1 MTTLEQF
8 SDITKNAMTLKKVK
22 RIYRLASILYV
33 AICVP
38 YALISFVVG
47 LISGLPAVLLLEI
60 LLKAGLITCGVM
72 SCYTR
77 KKYMVFI
84 AFACQLLSAIVN
96 PIHGTFLDLF
106 FLEGITGLSCNQL
119 LFVLVAVACAF
130 TLYADTKYNYLEDQ
144 EGFPHFNE
152 RQLQQEYEIQQSRI
166 KDKYQINYER
176 IVKTSTDEMND
187 ISNSKDTFAPQK
199 YSGSTYDDN
208 DQMDSI

>member
-1 MTTLEQF
+1 MEQF
-8 SDITKNAMTLKKVK
+8 SDITQNAMTLKKVN
-22 RIYRLASILYV
+22 RIYRFASILYA

-38 YALISFVVG
+38 YALVSLFAGFTLGPAFIVVMFF
-47 LISGLPAVLLLEI
+47 EI
-60 LLKAGLITCGVM
+60 LLKAGLISCGIL

-77 KKYMVFI
+77 QKYFVFI
-84 AFACQLLSAIVN
+84 AFACQLLSAIIN
-96 PIHGTFLDLF
+96 PIRGTFLDLF
-106 FLEGITGLSCNQL
+106 FLEGVTGISFNRL
-119 LFVLVAVACAF
+119 LFAAVTVACVF
-130 TLYADTKYNYLEDQ
+130 TLYADAKYSYLEDQ

-187 ISNSKDTFAPQK
+187 ISNSRDTFSPRE
-199 YSGSTYDDN
+199 YSGSSYDDD